1 MQSIITDNQNC
12 YLCGGIASD
21 THHCLM
27 GNKRLLCDKYG
38 LTVRLCRKCHMM
50 IHNPRT
56 DQEKGLQTYLKRV
69 AQTTFE
75 DQIGNRDDFIK
86 IFGRNYL

>member
-12 YLCGGIASD
+12 YLCGGIATD

-27 GNKRLLCDKYG
+27 GNKRKLCDKYG
-38 LTVRLCRKCHMM
+38 LTVRLCRKCHTM
-50 IHNPRT
+50 IHNPHN
-56 DQEKGLQTYLKRV
+56 DGEKEMQMYLKRL
-69 AQTTFE
+69 AQKKFE
-75 DQIGNRDDFIK
+75 DQIGNREDFII